1 MALVNPSIA
10 LSGQPVQIADP
21 MAMYAQM
28 AQIKN
33 AQNQNA
39 LTQYQLGAAQR
50 TEKSQNVLAD
60 AYSQSVDPATGAI
73 DYNKLT
79 GLVAAGGGGAQLPG
93 ILKSRTEQDSA
104 STKLLSDKLA
114 LLPDAYKMA
123 DTPEAYLAL
132 HKKVHADPV
141 LGPWLNSVGATPEK
155 GLATLQNAVETGKFD
170 DLRIKSMQ
178 SVSQILEGMKPMTVA
193 SGSSVYNPQT
203 GAFTQAPVAPA
214 APPSMVAEF
223 NFAKTP
229 QGGGFKGDYQQFVTA
244 RAAAGRAPAAP
255 SAPVAVMDPVTGKQ
269 IFVTREEALKGRMTP
284 ASAADSKPLNEG
296 QANATAFGLRMKE
309 ADSILED
316 LAQKGV
322 LRGALIESTPFVGG
336 ALGQA
341 LPSALGGTSA
351 AQQQVNQAKSNFI
364 TAVLRK
370 ESGAVISDS
379 EFDREDKKYFPQIN
393 DSEEVIKQKAKA
405 RKLAIK
411 AIEVQA
417 GPGAKEIQKY
427 NPRAGAAGGG
437 VDTSNP
443 LLSQ

>member
-1 MALVNPSIA
+1 MPINPNIA
-10 LSGQPVQIADP
+10 MSGQPVQIADP

-28 AQIKN
+28 SQIKS

-39 LTQYQLGAAQR
+39 LAQYQLGAAQR
-50 TEKSQNVLAD
+50 AEKSQNVLAD
-60 AYSQSVDPATGAI
+60 AYAQATDPATGKI

-79 GLVAAGGGGAQLPG
+79 GLVAAGGGGAQLPA
-93 ILKSRTEQDSA
+93 IQKSRTEQDVA
-104 STKLLSDKLA
+104 GTKLLADKLA
-114 LLPDAYKMA
+114 LLPQAYKMA

-132 HKKVHADPV
+132 HQSVHADPV

-170 DLRIKSMQ
+170 DLRMKSMQ
-178 SVSQILEGMKPMTVA
+178 SVSQLLEGMKPMTVA

-203 GAFTQAPVAPA
+203 GTFTQAPTAAA
-214 APPSMVAEF
+214 APPSMVAEYT
-223 NFAKTP
+223 FAKTP
-229 QGGGFKGDYQQFVTA
+229 DGGGFKGDYQQFVTA
-244 RAAAGRAPAAP
+244 RAAAGRAPATP

-269 IFVTREEALKGRMTP
+269 IYVSREQAISGRMAP
-284 ASAADSKPLNEG
+284 AVSAEAKPLNEG

-316 LAQKGV
+316 LAKKGV
-322 LRGALIESTPFVGG
+322 LKGAVVEGVPFVGG

-393 DSEEVIKQKAKA
+393 DNPEVIKQKAKA
-405 RKLAIK
+405 RKLAIQ

-417 GPGAKEIQKY
+417 GPGAKSIREY
-427 NPRAGAAGGG
+427 NPRAGTAGDG
-437 VDTSNP
+437 VDASNP
-443 LLSQ
+443 LLR